1 MGKKFAQRQ
10 RERDLAYNRVVA
22 QWASQL
28 MLDAVT
34 ITLNDP
40 EVMGKGVFGKKRL
53 AERVLPA
60 IIRRANQIHVGL
72 ERSDEAEYTRI
83 KTDERI
89 RDILGEYAASWYERY
104 QDFPPDEVYK

>member
-28 MLDAVT
+28 MLDAVP
-34 ITLNDP
+34 ITPNDP
-40 EVMGKGVFGKKRL
+40 EAMRKRVSGKQRP

-104 QDFPPDEVYK
+104 KDFPPDEVRK

>member
-72 ERSDEAEYTRI
+72 ERSDEAEYTRSR
-83 KTDERI
+83 TGGRI
-89 RDILGEYAASWYERY
+89 RESLGEYAASWYERY
-104 QDFPPDEVYK
+104 QEFPPDEVHK